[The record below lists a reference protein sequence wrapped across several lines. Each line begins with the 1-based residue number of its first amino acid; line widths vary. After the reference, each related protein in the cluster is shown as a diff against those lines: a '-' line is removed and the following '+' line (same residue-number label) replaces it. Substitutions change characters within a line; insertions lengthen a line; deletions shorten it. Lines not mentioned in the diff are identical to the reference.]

1 MTVDTGCTT
10 HTLTRS
16 GRISKKP
23 DRLEPTEDV
32 FEDDYSEGEYDTEYD
47 NSDEDLCE
55 TETVTEDELSDSDE
69 DEHGNLKGFVVD
81 DDDDSDE
88 EYEA

>member
-1 MTVDTGCTT
+1 MTVNTGSATRI
-10 HTLTRS
+10 LTRS

-32 FEDDYSEGEYDTEYD
+32 VDDDYSEGEYDTDYD
-47 NSDEDLCE
+47 KSDEDLCE
-55 TETVTEDELSDSDE
+55 TETDTEDELSDSEE
-69 DEHGNLKGFVVD
+69 DENGNLKGFVVD